1 MEPSLEVPLYFLK
14 TLCKAAK
21 EGIIDQREFLKDQ
34 LLEKLNKELLKDKRR
49 WFADTIPIIMSY
61 TKEELIEYIK
71 DLDGMDSTRL
81 EYFRFIPRKWQDLE
95 KICDDLME
103 FHGSDSHSL
112 IRISVSDMV
121 KLQRF
126 KERSNENGVQ

>member
-34 LLEKLNKELLKDKRR
+34 LLEKVNKELVSDKKG
-49 WFADTIPIIMSY
+49 WFAGTIPVVTSY
-61 TKEELIEYIK
+61 TKEQLIEHIK
-71 DLDGMDSTRL
+71 SLDGMNEFSL
-81 EYFRFIPRKWQDLE
+81 QYFRFIPQRWQDLE
-95 KICDDLME
+95 KLCDDLNE
-103 FHGSDSHSL
+103 LHGSDSL
-112 IRISVSDMV
+112 IRMSVSDMV